1 MCRFIFQGK
10 RAKEGAFSD
19 ARQFSKLEKLKT
31 KQRKTLGEYRQG
43 TTKMSVIP
51 RDSVPMKHSVVV
63 FFPAVFFRKTKEAF
77 LRLFQIHRRL
87 KR

>member
-1 MCRFIFQGK
+1 MCGFIFQGK

-19 ARQFSKLEKLKT
+19 AQQFSELEKLKT

-51 RDSVPMKHSVVV
+51 RDSVRMKHSVLV
-63 FFPAVFFRKTKEAF
+63 FFLQCF
-77 LRLFQIHRRL
+77 LEKQKKHF
-87 KR
+87 